1 MSRRRSSITG
11 ATFVIVWTALAWS
24 PGALLAQP
32 APTAPPVPVVEE
44 KASEAPP
51 DDVQARAAARK
62 KAGDE
67 AMEALQYA
75 DALAAYGDAHAIT
88 GDPALLYNMGRA
100 LQALNRFPEALD
112 KLDAFDLAASPELKA
127 RVPRLPK
134 LIADI
139 RQRVSSLRIVT
150 SVDGARILVRGTV
163 VGKSPLAGPLRLA
176 AGPADVEIEIDG
188 YFPAKQSVELP
199 GGGELRVDVKLFSRT
214 TTGVLQVKASVPGGE
229 VFIDERRIGV
239 APVELNVTKGTHRIA
254 VRHPDFRL
262 YETSA
267 VVDAGESKSV
277 LATLQTKPIVTRW
290 WFWTGVAAVAAAGVV
305 VTIAAITERAPD
317 VGTIAPG
324 QLSTASHDGGAL
336 FHF

>member
-1 MSRRRSSITG
+1 M
-11 ATFVIVWTALAWS
+11 AWTALAWS

-32 APTAPPVPVVEE
+32 APTPPPNVEAKGSEAP
-44 KASEAPP
+44 EAPP

-75 DALAAYGDAHAIT
+75 DALAAYSDAHAIT
-88 GDPALLYNMGRA
+88 RDPALLYNMGRA

-112 KLDAFDLAASPELKA
+112 KLDAFELAASPELKA

-134 LIADI
+134 LIAEI
-139 RQRVSSLRIVT
+139 RQRVSSLSIVT
-150 SVDGARILVRGTV
+150 NVEGARILVRSTV
-163 VGKSPLAGPLRLA
+163 VGKSPLSGPLRLA
-176 AGPADVEIEIDG
+176 AGPADVEIEIEG
-188 YFPAKQSVELP
+188 YFPVKKSVELP
-199 GGGELRVDVKLFSRT
+199 GGGELRVNLDLFSKA
-214 TTGVLQVKASVPGGE
+214 TTGVLQVKASVPGAE

-267 VVDAGESKSV
+267 VVLAGGSKNV

-290 WFWTGVAAVAAAGVV
+290 WFWTGVAAVAAAGAV
-305 VTIAAITERAPD
+305 VTVAAITERGPD
-317 VGTIAPG
+317 SGTIAPG

>member
-1 MSRRRSSITG
+1 M
-11 ATFVIVWTALAWS
+11 AWTALAWS

-32 APTAPPVPVVEE
+32 APATPPKVEA
-44 KASEAPP
+44 KGPEAPL
-51 DDVQARAAARK
+51 DEVQARAAARK
-62 KAGDE
+62 KAGDA

-75 DALAAYGDAHAIT
+75 DALAAYSDAHAIT
-88 GDPALLYNMGRA
+88 RDPALLYNMGRA

-134 LIADI
+134 LIAEI
-139 RQRVSSLRIVT
+139 RQRVSELRVVT
-150 SVDGARILVRGTV
+150 NIEGARILVRSTV
-163 VGKSPLAGPLRLA
+163 VGKSPLPGPLRLA
-176 AGPADVEIEIDG
+176 AGPAEIEIEAEG
-188 YFPAKQSVELP
+188 YFPARKSVELP
-199 GGGELRVDVKLFSRT
+199 GGGELRVDLDLFSRA
-214 TTGVLQVKASVPGGE
+214 TTGVLQVKASAPGAE
-229 VFIDERRIGV
+229 VLIDERRIGV

-267 VVDAGESKSV
+267 VVLAGESKSV

-290 WFWTGVAAVAAAGVV
+290 WFWTGVAAVAAAGAVATV
-305 VTIAAITERAPD
+305 AAVTERGPD
-317 VGTIAPG
+317 SGTIAPG
-324 QLSTASHDGGAL
+324 QLSTASHGGVAL